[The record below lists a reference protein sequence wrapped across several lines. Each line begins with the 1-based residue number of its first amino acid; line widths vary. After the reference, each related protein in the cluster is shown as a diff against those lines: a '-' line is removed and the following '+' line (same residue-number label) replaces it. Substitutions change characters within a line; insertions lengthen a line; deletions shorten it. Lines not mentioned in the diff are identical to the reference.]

1 MKTESYLI
9 LFFLI
14 LLFSCENA
22 IISQDE
28 DINSQQNIL
37 RNNNLTIQINQQDKK
52 LDGNNLYYSEIIKEH
67 INQVKT
73 PILSVPAGDFWN
85 TITVFV
91 TYDTTG
97 DVSIYYTTDETE
109 PTELSSKYSASTGI
123 KIDNTVTLKVI
134 AYKNGLEKSEMVTAK
149 YTKQTA
155 QTYNEN
161 TSGVM
166 LQGFNWDSAAN
177 DGGYTLESK
186 SPKWGKWY
194 NVMLKNAE
202 SIKNTFEYVWFP
214 PPSMTDTAS
223 SQGYGPSQLNNLNN
237 CYGTEEELKKV
248 IQAIQPAK
256 AIADIVV
263 NHRAGTTDWADF
275 TNPRWTNDYT
285 CICSDDTFFCEGN
298 PGCTSINGKGNKSTG
313 VLYEPYR
320 NLDHTNETVQ
330 QGIYSWMNSV
340 LKRVGFVG
348 WRYDF
353 VKGFGGEY
361 VGYYNAMTQTAFSV
375 GEYWPDYDYGRV
387 LQDNAENWKKEIGD
401 WIKKTSESINNTEAV
416 SSRAFDFVLK
426 RNLNEA
432 FGWYKQNDNK
442 ENNNLWNMSLLA
454 SEDSL
459 VHSNPANAVTFVDNH
474 DTGSTQQHWE
484 LNWENVPTAYAFILT
499 HPGVP
504 CVAWQHYF
512 TCDEDAEYKNK
523 EWQYRGNELVSGTNK
538 TFREHIDYLIELRK
552 SVGINYDEKAIVL
565 EKTTTNYAAKVFGT
579 HGELVV
585 KIGGDLWSPTG
596 DGYDG
601 NRPIYSGRNFAIWK
615 KGVVPTELKLKVNT
629 DSAGLWNDDTTAFAW
644 VWGGSHG
651 NGEWVKAN
659 SYDSEKTF
667 NVAVFDD
674 ATGFLLAKCNGN
686 TTCPSWDNAGDISYK
701 SLDISFEKGRTEYS
715 IDSFMEYSPNL

>member
-1 MKTESYLI
+1 MKTERYLI
-9 LFFLI
+9 LFFL
-14 LLFSCENA
+14 LLLLSCENA
-22 IISQDE
+22 IVSQE
-28 DINSQQNIL
+28 ENIDFKDSGT
-37 RNNNLTIQINQQDKK
+37 RFYNTKEINQEHKVCSV
-52 LDGNNLYYSEIIKEH
+52 YSEIALK
-67 INQVKT
+67 NYANTVNT
-73 PILSVPAGDFWN
+73 PVLSVPAGDFWN

-91 TYDTTG
+91 TCDTTG
-97 DVSIYYTTDETE
+97 DVSIYYTTDGSE
-109 PTELSSKYSASTGI
+109 PTSESIPYPANGI
-123 KIDNTVTLKVI
+123 KIDKTATLKVV
-134 AYKNGLEKSEMVTAK
+134 AYKDGLKCSETVTAE
-149 YTKQTA
+149 YTKRTA

-177 DGGYTLESK
+177 DGGYTLENK

-263 NHRAGTTDWADF
+263 NHRAGTKSWADF
-275 TNPRWTNDYT
+275 SNPRWTNDYS
-285 CICSDDTFFCEGN
+285 CICADDVFFAEGN
-298 PGCTSINGKGNKSTG
+298 PGCTSIDGKGNKSTG

-375 GEYWPDYDYGRV
+375 GEYWPDYDYGRA
-387 LQDNAENWKKEIGD
+387 LQDNAENWKTEIGD

-499 HPGVP
+499 HPGFP

-512 TCDEDAEYKNK
+512 TCDEDAVYKNK

-552 SVGINYDEKAIVL
+552 SVGIKYNEKAIVL
-565 EKTTTNYAAKVFGT
+565 EKTTTNYAAKVSGT

-629 DSAGLWNDDTTAFAW
+629 DSAGLWNDDTTVFAW

-667 NVAVFDD
+667 NVTVFDD
-674 ATGFLLAKCNGN
+674 ATGFLLTKCKRN

-701 SLDISFEKGRTEYS
+701 SLDISFKKGITEYS
-715 IDSFMEYSPNL
+715 INSFVEYTLKS

>member
-1 MKTESYLI
+1 MKTESCLI
-9 LFFLI
+9 LFFL
-14 LLFSCENA
+14 LLLLSCENA
-22 IISQDE
+22 IVSQE
-28 DINSQQNIL
+28 ENIDFKDSGT
-37 RNNNLTIQINQQDKK
+37 RFCNTKKINQSDEK
-52 LDGNNLYYSEIIKEH
+52 NIVYSEIALK
-67 INQVKT
+67 NYANTVNT
-73 PILSVPAGDFWN
+73 PVLSVPAGDFWN

-91 TYDTTG
+91 TCDTTE
-97 DVSIYYTTDETE
+97 DVVIRYTIGETE
-109 PTELSSKYSASTGI
+109 PIEPTSVSTPYPANGI
-123 KIDNTVTLKVI
+123 KIDKTATLKVV
-134 AYKNGLEKSEMVTAK
+134 AYKDGLKCSETVTAE
-149 YTKQTA
+149 YTKRTA

-177 DGGYTLESK
+177 DGGYTLERK

-263 NHRAGTTDWADF
+263 NHRAGTKSWADF
-275 TNPRWTNDYT
+275 SNPRWTNDYS
-285 CICSDDTFFCEGN
+285 CICADDVFFAEGN
-298 PGCTSINGKGNKSTG
+298 PGCTSINGKGNNSTG

-320 NLDHTNETVQ
+320 NLDHTSKMVQ

-353 VKGFGGEY
+353 VKGFSGEY

-375 GEYWPDYDYGRV
+375 GEYWPDYDYGRA
-387 LQDNAENWKKEIGD
+387 LQDNAENWKTEIGD

-416 SSRAFDFVLK
+416 SSRSFDFVLK

-499 HPGVP
+499 HPGFP

-538 TFREHIDYLIELRK
+538 TFREHIDYLIKLRK
-552 SVGINYDEKAIVL
+552 SVGIKYNEKAIVL
-565 EKTTTNYAAKVFGT
+565 KKTTTNYAAKVSGT

-601 NRPIYSGRNFAIWK
+601 NRPIYSGRNFAIWR

-629 DSAGLWNDDTTAFAW
+629 DSAGLWNDDTTVFAW

-651 NGEWVKAN
+651 KGEWVKAN
-659 SYDSEKTF
+659 SCDFEKTF
-667 NVAVFDD
+667 NVTVFDD
-674 ATGFLLAKCNGN
+674 ATGFLLTKCKGN

-701 SLDISFEKGRTEYS
+701 SLDISFKKGITEYS
-715 IDSFMEYSPNL
+715 INSFVEYTLKS